1 MRIDWVTVLDWGF
14 NIVGLGLA
22 IWAMVIA
29 GGAKRAVAKVV
40 SRSSDQ
46 EARDKA
52 KALMKTLQDARDAAM
67 GRKRGASRAA
77 SVGRSVSTDLHMLE
91 LAQDAL
97 ATTTLISDAAVV
109 VDLRAAAVELEKAH
123 TNISAGD
130 AAERDGW
137 ADALAALQVVLP
149 KVEDFERGLAKKE
162 LQVL

>member
-1 MRIDWVTVLDWGF
+1 MMEFLTVAGF
-14 NIVGLGLA
+14 LLSALGVFLA
-22 IWAMVIA
+22 IRADWKAEGV
-29 GGAKRAVAKVV
+29 KKAVAKVV

-67 GRKRGASRAA
+67 ARRKNASRTA
-77 SVGRSVSTDLHMLE
+77 SVGRSAPADLHMLE

-97 ATTTLISDAAVV
+97 ATTTLIVDAVV
-109 VDLRAAAVELEKAH
+109 VADLRAGSVELEKARLE
-123 TNISAGD
+123 IGAGEN
-130 AAERDGW
+130 AKRDGW

-149 KVEDFERGLAKKE
+149 KVEEFERGLAKKE